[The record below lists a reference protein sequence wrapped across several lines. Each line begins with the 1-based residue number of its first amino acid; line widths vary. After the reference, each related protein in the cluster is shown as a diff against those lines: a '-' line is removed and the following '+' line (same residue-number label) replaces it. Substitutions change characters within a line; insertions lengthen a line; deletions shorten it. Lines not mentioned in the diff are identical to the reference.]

1 MKKRIVIP
9 LLTVLV
15 LLGAGGGTAGYL
27 YMQGPRV
34 QTMGISLSGQIVEKV
49 HSQYEAG
56 YEKYKGVYLPGTTIN
71 GEDVSGLSPETYLA
85 QTVAAYR
92 QGEFTLTGRN
102 KAKDTFQMTDVIA
115 DVTLETPP
123 EDFLSEEE
131 LRRWP
136 ESSHETRAYEDPV
149 TVTYDP
155 DKISKAV
162 KASSF
167 VKGEGITDPQD
178 AYFTKTEEGF
188 VIVPETEGTRIKV
201 KRTIDLVTKAIN
213 AGKLSLNLEKKNC
226 YRTAAVKSDDP
237 TLVSLLEQGQK
248 IQATVVNM
256 DMTEATETFDWS
268 VFGPWVDW
276 NGTEFTLD
284 EAALK
289 AYVEELSKK
298 YWTYQTQRDFVTHD
312 GKAIKVGGGASD
324 TYGFWLNVD
333 NTTQRLINTLTTWE
347 SQDIA
352 ASWRTNAMTRNKTNG
367 DIGSTYIEVSLKEQ
381 HLWLY
386 KGGSMVFDTDVVT
399 GTASDPNRATPTGVF
414 CILNMLRDH
423 TMRGSYGSEFCHYF
437 MAFTWTGCA
446 IHDAPWRSNFGG
458 TIYLNSGS
466 HGCVNSPPAKAEE
479 LFGLVY
485 TGLPVIVY

>member
-9 LLTVLV
+9 LITVLA
-15 LLGAGGGTAGYL
+15 LLGAGGGAAGYL
-27 YMQGPRV
+27 YMQGPKA
-34 QTMGISLSGQIVEKV
+34 QTMGIGLAGPTMEAARSLYQK
-49 HSQYEAG
+49 G
-56 YEKYKGVYLPGTTIN
+56 YEEYKGVYLPGTTIN
-71 GEDVSGLSPETYLA
+71 GEDVSGITPAAYLE
-85 QTVAAYR
+85 QTVATAR
-92 QGEFTLTGRN
+92 QGEFTMTGRN
-102 KAKDTFQMTDVIA
+102 KVKEVIQLTDVIA

-131 LRRWP
+131 LRLWP
-136 ESSHETRAYEDPV
+136 VSIHEKRAYEDPV
-149 TVTYDP
+149 TVTFDP
-155 DKISKAV
+155 DKISAAV
-162 KASSF
+162 KASVF

-188 VIVPETEGTRIKV
+188 VIVPEKEGTRIKL
-201 KRTIDLVTKAIN
+201 KRTITLVTKAIN
-213 AGKLSLNLEKKNC
+213 AGKKSLNLDKKNC

-237 TLVSLLEQGQK
+237 TLVSLYEQGQK
-248 IQATVVNM
+248 IQSTVINM

-284 EAALK
+284 DAAMK
-289 AYVEELSKK
+289 TYVNELSKK

-312 GKAIKVGGGASD
+312 GKSIKVGGGESD

-333 NTTQRLINTLTTWE
+333 NTTERLKNALTTWE
-347 SQDIA
+347 SKDIA

-367 DIGSTYIEVSLKEQ
+367 DIGSTYVEVSIKEQ
-381 HLWLY
+381 HLYLF
-386 KGGSMVFDTDVVT
+386 KNGNQVFDTDVVT

-458 TIYLNSGS
+458 TIYQNSGS

-485 TGLPVIVY
+485 TGMPVIVY